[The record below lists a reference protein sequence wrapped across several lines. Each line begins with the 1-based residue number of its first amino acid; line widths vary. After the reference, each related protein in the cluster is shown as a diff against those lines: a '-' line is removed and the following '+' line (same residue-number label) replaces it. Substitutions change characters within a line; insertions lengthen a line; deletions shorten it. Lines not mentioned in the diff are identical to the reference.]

1 MYHQFAIG
9 RKQWVLSDGRRQLL
23 PKTEGDGKMASV
35 FASRD
40 FGFGAG
46 VDALLLEEINVT
58 RRGKKYKSSQAAIE
72 ILGSDDKKD
81 LTLEDDPFIK
91 VFGIGSNEDGWWNS
105 FQMCIQLENVI
116 DCLKVMFPDDE
127 LWFLFDHSSCHNKT
141 LDDGLSTTKMTL
153 KFGGAQPFLRDTL
166 ITEGCLST
174 HDPKLAI
181 GDTQTLVFGPEEI
194 GPFYLSEKERR
205 EKRDDV
211 GTGVFKK
218 RKRKRSELIRLLR
231 AKNIDLPNRKFLM
244 AELCLFAQL
253 HEVETEV
260 EEEVLEKGWVGKQKG
275 LLQILHER
283 GMLDPEKVKADL
295 YRLGGKKD
303 KDGVFIPGSSHKELL
318 ASCSDFKNELSLM
331 QHLGISLGVHI
342 ASTPKYHAEIAGEG
356 IEYDWALSKNW
367 FKRLPLSERKTRAGF
382 ATQVKKALSSEIVTK
397 GRARGSARR
406 ARSYILAYIYLD
418 EQQKAGNG
426 VEGDLLLFPDIEGVA
441 KKFSKRSKSHRSAAD
456 FDTAF
461 VNRLLLETE

>member
-1 MYHQFAIG
+1 VLRRSRHQ
-9 RKQWVLSDGRRQLL
+9 L
-23 PKTEGDGKMASV
+23 GKYRFQYGEYL
-35 FASRD
+35 FASAVESTVPE
-40 FGFGAG
+40 GGH
-46 VDALLLEEINVT
+46 
-58 RRGKKYKSSQAAIE
+58 AATFQPLCS
-72 ILGSDDKKD
+72 LG
-81 LTLEDDPFIK
+81 
-91 VFGIGSNEDGWWNS
+91 
-105 FQMCIQLENVI
+105 
-116 DCLKVMFPDDE
+116 
-127 LWFLFDHSSCHNKT
+127 
-141 LDDGLSTTKMTL
+141 
-153 KFGGAQPFLRDTL
+153 R
-166 ITEGCLST
+166 
-174 HDPKLAI
+174 
-181 GDTQTLVFGPEEI
+181 
-194 GPFYLSEKERR
+194 
-205 EKRDDV
+205 
-211 GTGVFKK
+211 
-218 RKRKRSELIRLLR
+218 
-231 AKNIDLPNRKFLM
+231 
-244 AELCLFAQL
+244 
-253 HEVETEV
+253 
-260 EEEVLEKGWVGKQKG
+260 
-275 LLQILHER
+275 
-283 GMLDPEKVKADL
+283 
-295 YRLGGKKD
+295 KKD

-356 IEYDWALSKNW
+356 IEYDWTLSKNW